1 MIVTLIDYSAGNLAS
16 VERALDRLGAASR
29 RADSPEEIESADALL
44 LPGVG
49 HFATLMRGLDERKLR
64 EPLCAA
70 LRGGTPFLGVC
81 LGLQAL
87 YESSDEAPDVAGLKL
102 FPGAVKALP
111 ANVKLPHMGWN
122 SVTKLRDSAALKEVP
137 DDAHFYFAHSFAASG
152 DGNSVV
158 ATSCHGASFVAA
170 IEHENIWA
178 VQFHPEKSAAS
189 GEQVLKNFLE
199 FAG

>member
-1 MIVTLIDYSAGNLAS
+1 MIVTLIDYGGGNLAS

-29 RADSPEEIESADALL
+29 RADSPEEIESADVLL

-49 HFATLMRGLDERKLR
+49 HFAALMRGLDERKLR
-64 EPLCAA
+64 EPLCGA
-70 LRGGTPFLGVC
+70 LRRGTPFLGIC

-87 YESSDEAPDVAGLKL
+87 YESSDEAPEVAGLKF

-111 ANVKLPHMGWN
+111 ASVKLPHMGWN
-122 SVTKLRDSAALKEVP
+122 SVTKLRDSAALNEVP
-137 DDAHFYFAHSFAASG
+137 DEAHFYFAHSYAASG
-152 DGNSVV
+152 DESSVV
-158 ATSCHGASFVAA
+158 ATSCHGVSFVAA
-170 IEHENIWA
+170 IERENIWA

-199 FAG
+199 FAR